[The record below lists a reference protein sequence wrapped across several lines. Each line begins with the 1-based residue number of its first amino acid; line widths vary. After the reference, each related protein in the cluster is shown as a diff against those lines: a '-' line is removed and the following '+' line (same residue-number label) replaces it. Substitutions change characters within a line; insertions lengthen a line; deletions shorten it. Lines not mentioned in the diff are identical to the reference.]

1 MGKRGIQ
8 SPQVQ
13 VCPPEEIEVELMS
26 DEAVQPRGDVH
37 LRAATVGDT
46 DFLAWGLNEAAG
58 GLFVTMLG
66 KRALDILGSVIS
78 EPAHEFS
85 FEHAV
90 VAMKA
95 GSPVGFCQG
104 MPYGTPRGTDAL
116 MRVAGIRSIRAIAVV
131 LFGRPVFSALERHSP
146 GEWYLQAIAVHSQAR
161 GLGVGQLLFAD
172 AFRRASVA
180 CCRTLALDVDA
191 ANSRARALYERLG
204 LQVVYSSGK
213 AVLLDGAQIH
223 RMTAP
228 VPKC

>member
-1 MGKRGIQ
+1 
-8 SPQVQ
+8 
-13 VCPPEEIEVELMS
+13 MS
-26 DEAVQPRGDVH
+26 DEAIQPSGDVH
-37 LRAATVGDT
+37 LRAASVGDT

-66 KRALDILGSVIS
+66 KRAPAILGSVVS
-78 EPAHEFS
+78 QPTHDFS

-104 MPYGTPRGTDAL
+104 MPYGTPSGTDAL
-116 MRVAGIRSIRAIAVV
+116 MRVAGIRSIRAMAVA
-131 LFGRPVFSALERHSP
+131 LFGRPVFSALERRSP
-146 GEWYLQAIAVHSQAR
+146 GEWYLQAIAVPPHAR

-172 AFRRASVA
+172 AFRRAAVA
-180 CCRTLALDVDA
+180 GCRTLTLDVDA

-223 RMTAP
+223 RMSAP
-228 VPKC
+228 VP

>member
-1 MGKRGIQ
+1 
-8 SPQVQ
+8 
-13 VCPPEEIEVELMS
+13 MS
-26 DEAVQPRGDVH
+26 DEAVHPSGDVH

-66 KRALDILGSVIS
+66 KRAPTILGSVVS
-78 EPAHEFS
+78 QPAHEYS

-104 MPYGTPRGTDAL
+104 MPYGTPSGTDAL
-116 MRVAGIRSIRAIAVV
+116 MRVAGIRSIRAGAVA
-131 LFGRPVFSALERHSP
+131 LLGRPVFSALERHSP
-146 GEWYLQAIAVHSQAR
+146 GEWYLQAMAVQSRAR
-161 GLGVGQLLFAD
+161 GSGVGQLLFAD
-172 AFRRASVA
+172 AFRRAAVA
-180 CCRTLALDVDA
+180 GCRTLTLDVDA
-191 ANSRARALYERLG
+191 ANTRARALYERLG

-223 RMTAP
+223 RMSAP
-228 VPKC
+228 VPEG